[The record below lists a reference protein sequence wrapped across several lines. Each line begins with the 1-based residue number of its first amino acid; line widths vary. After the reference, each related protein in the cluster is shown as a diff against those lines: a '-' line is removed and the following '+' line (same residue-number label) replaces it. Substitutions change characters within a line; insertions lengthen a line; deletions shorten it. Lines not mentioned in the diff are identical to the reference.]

1 MIKKTIF
8 KYKLVSAKGVRVKQW
23 NLMFTQVVTE
33 CVEHS
38 YKESNV
44 SMIKYSNR
52 SMKVLYLLKF
62 QSIISSKENGGTK
75 WSLHMKKESMRHSEN
90 KQCHS
95 VFKTQ

>member
-23 NLMFTQVVTE
+23 NLMFTQGEIE
-33 CVEHS
+33 CVEQS

-52 SMKVLYLLKF
+52 SMKVLHLLKF
-62 QSIISSKENGGTK
+62 Q
-75 WSLHMKKESMRHSEN
+75 
-90 KQCHS
+90 
-95 VFKTQ
+95 